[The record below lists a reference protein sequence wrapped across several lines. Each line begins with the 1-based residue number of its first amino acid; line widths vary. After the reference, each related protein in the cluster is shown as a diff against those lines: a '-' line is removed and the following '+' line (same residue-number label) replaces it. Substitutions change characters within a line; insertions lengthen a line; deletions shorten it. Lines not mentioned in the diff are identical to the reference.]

1 MDNLKTIFLDISE
14 SIKDVRFTPS
24 ESDVPFPF
32 SQNDVSLATKE
43 SGALLTLSENNVFI
57 DTKEND
63 VPFVRTTI
71 QSLCCLTRCFNFL
84 FKRLNFLF
92 SFLITTTLQSFQTLY
107 LIIAFCTS
115 RTSIKTNLY
124 TFVAM

>member
-1 MDNLKTIFLDISE
+1 MHINKRYKNNSTIPIQFNIMDNLKTILFSDISE
-14 SIKDVRFTPS
+14 SIKDVPFTPS

-32 SQNDVSLATKE
+32 SQNDVPLASKE
-43 SGALLTLSENNVFI
+43 SGALLTLSENDVFI

-63 VPFVRTTI
+63 VPFVRTRI

-92 SFLITTTLQSFQTLY
+92 SFLMTTTLQ
-107 LIIAFCTS
+107 
-115 RTSIKTNLY
+115 
-124 TFVAM
+124 